1 MEKNFKKTIYMKT
14 LSQYINEAVDANVVK
29 KVTDMQLKDRKLELV
44 NIKKALAGVSD
55 LNLKAESIY
64 NDISKYNSTA
74 DIKKALDDGSVEQW
88 KALNDALTKGNNN
101 VQPNLTVV
109 LDVIG
114 KVAGGAKLDAAIAEV
129 AKKIV

>member
-1 MEKNFKKTIYMKT
+1 MKT

>member
-1 MEKNFKKTIYMKT
+1 MKT
-14 LSQYINEAVDANVVK
+14 LSQYLIESVDPNIVK

-44 NIKKALAGVSD
+44 NIKKALGGVTD

-64 NDISKYNSTA
+64 NSISKYNSTA

-88 KALNDALTKGNNN
+88 KNLNDAITKGNNN
-101 VQPNLTVV
+101 NPADLTVV

-114 KVAGGAKLDAAIAEV
+114 KVAAGAKLDAAIAEV
-129 AKKIV
+129 AKKIM

>member
-1 MEKNFKKTIYMKT
+1 MKS
-14 LSQYINEAVDANVVK
+14 LSQYLTESVDPNVIK

-44 NIKKALAGVSD
+44 NIKKALAGVTD

-64 NDISKYNSTA
+64 NSISQYNNTA

-88 KALNDALTKGNNN
+88 KDLNDAITKGNNN
-101 VQPNLTVV
+101 NPANLTVV
-109 LDVIG
+109 LDVLG
-114 KVAGGAKLDAAIAEV
+114 KVAAGAKLDAAIADV